1 MVEIKLEHKRAIV
14 TGAGQGLGEAIAL
27 RLAEAGAT
35 VYLADLNAENVCTVC
50 EKGVAAG
57 YDCRT
62 CKSLDV
68 ADPFQMKE
76 LIEHVVCG
84 GNLDI
89 MVNAAGIMYP
99 DCLVDLNPEKLRRL
113 EDVNIN
119 GTAYGVQ
126 YAMKQMMHQKT
137 GRIVNIASIAGRH
150 GCTTKPYYAMSKA
163 AVINLTQSAALFGAK
178 HGVCVNAVCPGIIHT
193 AMWDQILD
201 FMMEDTGKNREECWE
216 YSLGYTIPMGFEQET
231 IDIANAVLF
240 LCSDMARYVTGQSLN
255 VDGGARLN

>member
-27 RLAEAGAT
+27 RLAEAGAA
-35 VYLADLNAENVCTVC
+35 VYFADLNAEKAFAAC
-50 EKGVAAG
+50 EKGTAAG
-57 YDCRT
+57 WDCRP
-62 CKSLDV
+62 CKTLDV
-68 ADPFQMKE
+68 ADPLQMKA
-76 LIEHVVCG
+76 LIEHVADG
-84 GNLDI
+84 GKLDI

-99 DCLVDLNPEKLRRL
+99 DSLVDLDPEKLRRL

-126 YAMKQMMHQKT
+126 YAMQQMMLQKS
-137 GRIVNIASIAGRH
+137 GRIVNVASIAGRH

-193 AMWDQILD
+193 AMWDQILE
-201 FMMEDTGKNREECWE
+201 FMMKDTGKSREECWE
-216 YSLGYTIPMGFEQET
+216 YSLGYTIPMGFEQEA